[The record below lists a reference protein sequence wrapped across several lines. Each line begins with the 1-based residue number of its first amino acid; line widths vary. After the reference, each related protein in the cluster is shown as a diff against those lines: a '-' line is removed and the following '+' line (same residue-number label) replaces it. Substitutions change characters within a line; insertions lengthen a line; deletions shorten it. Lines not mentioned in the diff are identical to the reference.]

1 MLSARRSVAHGNR
14 GVKRD
19 QAERCGDRPIVSQRP
34 EPVGGTALFAGCFTL
49 TFAWETIIMTLPLR
63 AKPISLTGVSLLLW
77 PTRRCCVAQARMMC
91 LVPCNVRIAAR
102 MAGPKS
108 CLASFSSHTTPHR
121 SPSRQS
127 SPTRC
132 YFAPK
137 ATLYFHSESNF
148 AVVICLS
155 KTVRMRGVVVCL
167 RGFRT
172 RQHSNNGFGVR
183 TSLTHHVIQGPETA
197 SRYVAVENIPCP

>member
-1 MLSARRSVAHGNR
+1 MRRSTDCLAAAG
-14 GVKRD
+14 
-19 QAERCGDRPIVSQRP
+19 A
-34 EPVGGTALFAGCFTL
+34 VGGSALFAGCFTL
-49 TFAWETIIMTLPLR
+49 TFAWETIMIMTLLLR
-63 AKPISLTGVSLLLW
+63 TKPISLTGVSLLLW
-77 PTRRCCVAQARMMC
+77 PTRRCC
-91 LVPCNVRIAAR
+91 
-102 MAGPKS
+102 
-108 CLASFSSHTTPHR
+108 LASISSHTTPHR

-137 ATLYFHSESNF
+137 ATLYFHSESNS

-183 TSLTHHVIQGPETA
+183 TSLTPHVIQGPETA
-197 SRYVAVENIPCP
+197 SQYVAVENIPCP